1 MNVTTS
7 SFRTGYL
14 FHRSVVVS
22 LLSETI
28 MGEAIER
35 IQLWSHITDFSW
47 TLEKTQSADEDGTG
61 VSTRDDP
68 SELRRFLWQFGD
80 DEGAFKLGA
89 PSSLAMAAWPPINNR
104 STPIDNTT
112 GNPAGNQTGNTA
124 PSSSAPA
131 ATPATRS
138 TATEVTYDPLTQS
151 NPYFLHIN
159 ENPALELVS
168 YPLDGSNYHPWA
180 RAMTMALSCKNK
192 IPFINGTIQK
202 PSENDLEK
210 YLVWER
216 CNNMVKSWIV
226 RTLSPSIGS
235 SVLWIETAHGV
246 WNDLKRRFSKQ
257 DLFRIAE
264 VKSNCFDLLHVDI
277 WGPYK
282 VATIHG
288 HHYFLTILDDHSRAV
303 WVYMMKMK
311 YEVRDLITGFCK
323 LVENQFAS
331 SVKCIRSDNGW
342 EFNMEEFFTAI
353 SDQIPYQVLLK
364 RVPQYQNLKVF
375 GCLAY
380 ATIVSPKS
388 KLDARAKKC
397 VFLGCATTT
406 KGYKVYDLVSKK
418 LLLSRDVIFYEHI
431 FPFQHDTV
439 HKERITQIILPSMN
453 EIPIEVSDV
462 MQPQNQVRTNDEN
475 SCGLGPLSEET
486 SEPSPGMANHQVNP
500 SVNTDQQITRR
511 STRQKHTPTYLQ
523 DYVCHNLKVRTSPH
537 TMNKVMDYSKLD
549 PSFQSFII
557 VKRSKNV
564 NIMRDI
570 VMGWDL
576 FFNKQGG

>member
-1 MNVTTS
+1 
-7 SFRTGYL
+7 
-14 FHRSVVVS
+14 
-22 LLSETI
+22 
-28 MGEAIER
+28 
-35 IQLWSHITDFSW
+35 
-47 TLEKTQSADEDGTG
+47 
-61 VSTRDDP
+61 
-68 SELRRFLWQFGD
+68 
-80 DEGAFKLGA
+80 
-89 PSSLAMAAWPPINNR
+89 MAAWPPINSR
-104 STPIDNTT
+104 SAPIDNTT
-112 GNPAGNQTGNTA
+112 GNPAPNQTGNTA

-202 PSENDLEK
+202 PSE
-210 YLVWER
+210 
-216 CNNMVKSWIV
+216 
-226 RTLSPSIGS
+226 
-235 SVLWIETAHGV
+235 A
-246 WNDLKRRFSKQ
+246 
-257 DLFRIAE
+257 
-264 VKSNCFDLLHVDI
+264 NCFDLLHVDI

-311 YEVRDLITGFCK
+311 SE
-323 LVENQFAS
+323 
-331 SVKCIRSDNGW
+331 
-342 EFNMEEFFTAI
+342 
-353 SDQIPYQVLLK
+353 VLLK

-406 KGYKVYDLVSKK
+406 KGYKVYDLVSKE
-418 LLLSRDVIFYEHI
+418 LLLSRDVVFYEHI
-431 FPFQHDTV
+431 FPFQQDTV
-439 HKERITQIILPSMN
+439 HKERIPQIILPSMN
-453 EIPIEVSDV
+453 EIPIEMSDV
-462 MQPQNQVRTNDEN
+462 MQPEIRTNDGN
-475 SCGLGPLSEET
+475 SCDLGPLSEET
-486 SEPSPGMANHQVNP
+486 SEPSPGMANHHVNP

-523 DYVCHNLKVRTSPH
+523 DYVCHNLKFPASPTQH
-537 TMNKVMDYSKLD
+537 E
-549 PSFQSFII
+549 I
-557 VKRSKNV
+557 NV
-564 NIMRDI
+564 
-570 VMGWDL
+570 
-576 FFNKQGG
+576 